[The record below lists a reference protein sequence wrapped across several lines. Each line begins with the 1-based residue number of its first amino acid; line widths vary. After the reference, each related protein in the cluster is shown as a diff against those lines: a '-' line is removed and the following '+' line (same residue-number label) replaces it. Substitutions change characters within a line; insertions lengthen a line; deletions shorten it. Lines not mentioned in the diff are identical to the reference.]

1 MAVNRKYDILA
12 IVMMVLAI
20 IAYASFRSEYRLREK
35 MPKEFFDPASVPS
48 KTRAAE
54 QALARAY
61 WECAVKQI
69 QWKYGYARRLPEEVP
84 VDFVIMG
91 QASGANDSVIRERY
105 WRKLRST
112 WTVSSVWEEKYELN
126 RISFSDSLRSAGAW
140 LERHMRA
147 IVGYS

>member
-12 IVMMVLAI
+12 IVMMVVAI

-35 MPKEFFDPASVPS
+35 MPAEFFDPASVPS

-54 QALARAY
+54 VAVARAY
-61 WECAVKQI
+61 WDCAVKQI
-69 QWKYGYARRLPEEVP
+69 QWKYGYAHRLPEEVP
-84 VDFVIMG
+84 DDFVLMG
-91 QASGANDSVIRERY
+91 QPASANDPLIRERY
-105 WRKLRST
+105 WRKLRSA
-112 WTVSSVWEEKYELN
+112 WTVSSVWEERYELN
-126 RISFSDSLRSAGAW
+126 RISFGDSLRSAGAW